1 MQNGV
6 VGVHGTFFQNHDVIM
21 HLQTRLLESHRG
33 HIPICIAID
42 DYDDLEFSLSHYLR
56 DMLIML
62 VFLDPSC
69 HKGRCIGTEVATNST

>member
-33 HIPICIAID
+33 HIPMCIAIH
-42 DYDDLEFSLSHYLR
+42 DYDDL
-56 DMLIML
+56 
-62 VFLDPSC
+62 
-69 HKGRCIGTEVATNST
+69 